1 MGEVTEE
8 AGAMP
13 DKSSIG
19 TPESNRFTDD
29 AQRWAAV
36 ETRDQ
41 EADGVFFYAVTTTG
55 IYCRPSCSSRRPK
68 RENVRFYGSAAAAEA
83 GGYRACR
90 KCLGADAAHTRRLG
104 AVKAACALLD
114 AADETAPTLD
124 ELADATGLSPY
135 HLQRTFKAATGVTP
149 RQYWDAQRLGR
160 LRENLKSGEA
170 VSPALYGAGYGSS
183 SRLYEKARGQLG
195 MTPATYGKGGR
206 GAVIAF
212 TLAPSPLGQILI
224 AATESGI
231 CFLALGEDAGK
242 LEAELRAEFPKAEI
256 VRDDDTL
263 GRITKAVI
271 AHLEGRLPDIKLP
284 LDIQA
289 TAFQR
294 QVWEALMDVPYGETR
309 TYGELAHAIGKP
321 GAPRAVGRACGSNR
335 VALVIPCHR
344 AVGSGGSLT
353 GYRWGV
359 PRKHRLLEEERQRRG
374 ELSLAEAG

>member
-1 MGEVTEE
+1 
-8 AGAMP
+8 MP
-13 DKSSIG
+13 DISAIRE
-19 TPESNRFTDD
+19 PESADISDGVFNGD
-29 AQRWAAV
+29 ARRWAAV
-36 ETRDQ
+36 ESRDAR
-41 EADGVFFYAVTTTG
+41 ADGAFFYAVTTTG
-55 IYCRPSCSSRRPK
+55 IYCRPSCSSRRPN
-68 RENVRFYGSAAAAEA
+68 RENVRFYDSQAAAEA

-90 KCLGADAAHTRRLG
+90 KCLGADATDARRLA
-104 AVKAACALLD
+104 AVEAACALLD
-114 AADETAPTLD
+114 AADEAAPTLD
-124 ELADATGLSPY
+124 TLAAATGLSPY

-149 RQYWDAQRLGR
+149 RQYWDARRLDR
-160 LRENLKSGEA
+160 LRGNLKSGEA
-170 VSPALYGAGYGSS
+170 VAPALYGAGYGSS

-231 CFLALGEDAGK
+231 CFLALGEDAAK
-242 LEAELRAEFPKAEI
+242 LEAELGAEFPKAEI

-263 GRITKAVI
+263 GRITGTVM

-335 VALVIPCHR
+335 VALIIPCHR
-344 AVGSGGSLT
+344 AVGAGGSLT

-359 PRKHRLLEEERQRRG
+359 PRKRRLLEEERQHRTG
-374 ELSLAEAG
+374 ESLAVAG

>member
-1 MGEVTEE
+1 
-8 AGAMP
+8 MP

-29 AQRWAAV
+29 ALRWAAV
-36 ETRDQ
+36 ETRDAK
-41 EADGVFFYAVTTTG
+41 ADGVFFYAVITTG

-68 RENVRFYGSAAAAEA
+68 RENVRFYDSAAAAEA
-83 GGYRACR
+83 GGFRACR
-90 KCLGADAAHTRRLG
+90 KCLGADTAAARRLE
-104 AVKAACALLD
+104 AVEVACALLD

-135 HLQRTFKAATGVTP
+135 HLQRTFKTATGVTP
-149 RQYWDAQRLGR
+149 RQYWDAQRLER
-160 LRENLKSGEA
+160 LRKNLRSGEA
-170 VSPALYGAGYGSS
+170 VTPALYGAGYGSS

-212 TLAPSPLGQILI
+212 TLARSPLGQILI

-231 CFLALGEDAGK
+231 CFLALGEDPVG
-242 LEAELRAEFPKAEI
+242 LETELWTEFPKAEI

-263 GRITKAVI
+263 GRITETVI

-294 QVWEALMDVPYGETR
+294 QVWEALMEVPYGETR
-309 TYGELAHAIGKP
+309 TYGELAKAIDKP
-321 GAPRAVGRACGSNR
+321 GASRAVGRACGSNR
-335 VALVIPCHR
+335 VALIIPCHR
-344 AVGSGGSLT
+344 AVGAGGSLT

-359 PRKHRLLEEERQRRG
+359 PRKRRLLEEERQRSDAV
-374 ELSLAEAG
+374 SLAETG

>member
-1 MGEVTEE
+1 
-8 AGAMP
+8 MP
-13 DKSSIG
+13 DNYSIER
-19 TPESNRFTDD
+19 PESDCFADD
-29 AQRWAAV
+29 ALRWIAV
-36 ETRDQ
+36 QTRDAK
-41 EADGVFFYAVTTTG
+41 ADGVFFYAVTSTG
-55 IYCRPSCSSRRPK
+55 IYCRPSCSSRRPN
-68 RENVRFYGSAAAAEA
+68 RENVRFYDSAAAAEA
-83 GGYRACR
+83 AGYRACR
-90 KCLGADAAHTRRLG
+90 KCLGADAAGIRRLE
-104 AVKAACALLD
+104 AVEAACALLD
-114 AADETAPTLD
+114 AADEAVPTLD
-124 ELADATGLSPY
+124 ALASATGLSPY

-149 RQYWDAQRLGR
+149 RQYWDARRLGR

-231 CFLALGEDAGK
+231 CFLALGEDAPR
-242 LEAELRAEFPKAEI
+242 LETELREEFPKAEI

-263 GRITKAVI
+263 GRITETVI

-284 LDIQA
+284 LNIQA

-294 QVWEALMDVPYGETR
+294 QVWEALMEVPYGETR

-335 VALVIPCHR
+335 VALIIPCHR
-344 AVGSGGSLT
+344 AVGAGGSLT

-359 PRKHRLLEEERQRRG
+359 PRKRRLLEEERQRLG
-374 ELSLAEAG
+374 VEGLAEAG